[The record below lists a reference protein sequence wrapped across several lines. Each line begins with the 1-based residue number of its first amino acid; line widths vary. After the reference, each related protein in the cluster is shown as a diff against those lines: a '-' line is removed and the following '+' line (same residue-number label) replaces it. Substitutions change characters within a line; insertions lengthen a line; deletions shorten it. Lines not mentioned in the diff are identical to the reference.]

1 MILDLRHISAL
12 KYYLLIW
19 WSLLLLRY
27 KILQPDV
34 KGFTLILDVSLGY
47 T

>member
-1 MILDLRHISAL
+1 MVLECMASID
-12 KYYLLIW
+12 IW
-19 WSLLLLRY
+19 WSLILLSY
-27 KILQPDV
+27 KLLQLDV